1 MGFLCYNTL
10 FQKMKRFIV
19 LFIVLNLC
27 CSYTYAHGNLSIR
40 IKEKT
45 QQILKHPKKAIL
57 YFERGYLYQQHYE
70 YHKAINDYK
79 KAKKLG
85 YADNLLNFRKSE
97 SYFESKKFKKA
108 LMALKAYYIK
118 NPLDVKAHKLEAQI
132 LNKLKRYHESLS
144 ANEYVFN
151 NTIDLRPNDVIS
163 YSESILLV
171 DAKNYNKA
179 IHIINL
185 GLQKLGSDVVVLQLK
200 KLDLLKKDSQVENM
214 IQLFNELILKQH
226 RKEYWYFRKA
236 EYLFEI
242 GEVIKSNIALQQSII
257 STKELSL
264 KSQNTAAVKKLL
276 VDIHN
281 LEEKINL

>member
-1 MGFLCYNTL
+1 
-10 FQKMKRFIV
+10 MKKFIV
-19 LFIVLNLC
+19 IFIVFNLC

-45 QQILKHPKKAIL
+45 QEISKHPRKAVL

-70 YHKAINDYK
+70 YQKAINDYK
-79 KAKKLG
+79 KAEKLG
-85 YADNLLNFRKSE
+85 HADNLLNFRKSE

-108 LMALKAYYIK
+108 LIALKPYYIK
-118 NPLDVKAHKLEAQI
+118 NPLDIKAHKLEAQI

-179 IHIINL
+179 IYIIEL
-185 GLQKLGSDVVVLQLK
+185 GLQKLGTNVIVLQLK
-200 KLDLLKKDSQVENM
+200 KLELFKKGNQVENT
-214 IQLFNELILKQH
+214 IQLLNELIIKQH
-226 RKEYWYFRKA
+226 RKEYWYYKKA

-242 GEVIKSNIALQQSII
+242 GDVIKSNIALQQSII

-276 VDIHN
+276 IDIHN

>member
-1 MGFLCYNTL
+1 
-10 FQKMKRFIV
+10 MKKFIV
-19 LFIVLNLC
+19 IFIVFNLC

-45 QQILKHPKKAIL
+45 QEISKHPRKAVL

-70 YHKAINDYK
+70 YQKAINDYK
-79 KAKKLG
+79 KAEKLG
-85 YADNLLNFRKSE
+85 HADNLLNFRKSK

-108 LMALKAYYIK
+108 LIALKPYYIK
-118 NPLDVKAHKLEAQI
+118 NPLDIKAHKLEAQI

-179 IHIINL
+179 IYIIEL
-185 GLQKLGSDVVVLQLK
+185 GLQKLGTNVIVLQLK
-200 KLDLLKKDSQVENM
+200 KLELFKKGNQVENT
-214 IQLFNELILKQH
+214 IQLLNELIIKQH
-226 RKEYWYFRKA
+226 RKEYWYYKKA

-242 GEVIKSNIALQQSII
+242 GDVIKSNIALQQSII

-264 KSQNTAAVKKLL
+264 KSQNTAALKKLL
-276 VDIHN
+276 IDIHN

>member
-1 MGFLCYNTL
+1 
-10 FQKMKRFIV
+10 MKKFIV
-19 LFIVLNLC
+19 IFIVFNLC

-45 QQILKHPKKAIL
+45 QEISKHPRKAVL

-70 YHKAINDYK
+70 YQKAINDYK

-85 YADNLLNFRKSE
+85 HADNLLNFRKSE

-108 LMALKAYYIK
+108 LIALKPYYIK

-179 IHIINL
+179 IYIIDL
-185 GLQKLGSDVVVLQLK
+185 GLQKLGTNVIVLQLK
-200 KLDLLKKDSQVENM
+200 KLELFKKGNQVENT
-214 IQLFNELILKQH
+214 IQLLNELIIKQH
-226 RKEYWYFRKA
+226 RKEYWYYKKA

-242 GEVIKSNIALQQSII
+242 GDVIKSNIALQQSII

-276 VDIHN
+276 IDIHN